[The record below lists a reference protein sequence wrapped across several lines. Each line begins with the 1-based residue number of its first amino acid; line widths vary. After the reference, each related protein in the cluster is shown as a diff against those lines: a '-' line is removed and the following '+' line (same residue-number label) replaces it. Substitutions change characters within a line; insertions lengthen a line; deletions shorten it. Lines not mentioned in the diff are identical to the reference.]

1 MIGITKMTDATTAK
15 GLKSSDYLA
24 SRAKENIMNK
34 LIAGDRVKV
43 FQKPLT
49 GEDFEGNA
57 ILMEYLFVR
66 NESEY
71 WNVLFDGDDHIH
83 PRFVRACDKIKSAD
97 LAKFRISR

>member
-15 GLKSSDYLA
+15 GLKSSDYRA
-24 SRAKENIMNK
+24 SRAKDNIINK

-49 GEDFEGNA
+49 GEDFEDNA
-57 ILMEYLFVR
+57 IR